1 MFEWVS
7 KRQIKVIEY
16 SFYHKV
22 FNASDFNLPQRRP
35 RTYMV
40 GFRDENKSNIE
51 FKFPEPIPL
60 KKDMTWVFGRKCEK
74 KIGYT
79 LRVGGVNSGIHDR
92 RNWDR
97 YLVEG
102 EDVKLNSVQA
112 RKMQGF
118 PKDWFL
124 SNSEAKSMK
133 LLGNSVPV
141 DVISH
146 IGKSI
151 IKHLEKLE

>member
-1 MFEWVS
+1 
-7 KRQIKVIEY
+7 
-16 SFYHKV
+16 
-22 FNASDFNLPQRRP
+22 
-35 RTYMV
+35 MV
-40 GFRDENKSNIE
+40 GFHKENNPNID
-51 FKFPEPIPL
+51 FKFPDPIPL

-141 DVISH
+141 DVIFH

>member
-1 MFEWVS
+1 MKNWSSRKSLIPSFAVANQILSTCKYTNPICRVIS
-7 KRQIKVIEY
+7 KILNPLGVEIAFCRYQSK
-16 SFYHKV
+16 
-22 FNASDFNLPQRRP
+22 
-35 RTYMV
+35 
-40 GFRDENKSNIE
+40 IE
-51 FKFPEPIPL
+51 F
-60 KKDMTWVFGRKCEK
+60 
-74 KIGYT
+74 Y
-79 LRVGGVNSGIHDR
+79 SGIHDR

-133 LLGNSVPV
+133 LLGNSVP
-141 DVISH
+141 ISLFL
-146 IGKSI
+146 IAPNNPSI
-151 IKHLEKLE
+151 IE